1 VEANNICIEQVQ
13 KNEDENVQKEFDSKL
28 EYMQYEQVKLNEETG
43 VVESGGEVPADLDA
57 EHIKEAN

>member
-1 VEANNICIEQVQ
+1 MEANNICIEQVQ

-43 VVESGGEVPADLDA
+43 MVESGGRSQRIWMLS
-57 EHIKEAN
+57 I